1 MDNVAQK
8 YMKLYESAKAKRE
21 NFVPLFDECYE
32 YALPQRE
39 SFYHETPG
47 QRRDD
52 KIFDETAVVG
62 VQEFASR
69 LQSGLVPN
77 FARWADLTAGS
88 EIPKDQR
95 DAVNNDLDEV
105 TDYVFEVLQN
115 SNFSQEVHE
124 SFMDLAVGTGVLV
137 CEEGDS
143 VNPVNFSAIP
153 LPHVVLDTG
162 PDDKIDHVFRERK
175 GIKFGQINI
184 LYPKAQMSP
193 DLMNQ
198 VQNSP
203 EKTTTILEIV
213 CRDYSKLNEEAYVS
227 YAICMTTKCVVYS
240 KDMKG
245 IGSNPFICFRWSK
258 CAGEVYGRGP
268 LINAL
273 SAIKTTNLT
282 IELVLENAQMAISGV
297 YQMDDDGV
305 INPDT
310 ISLVPGSIIPKAIG
324 SNGLQPV
331 AAAGDFSV
339 SQLILSDMRLNI
351 KRALYNDM
359 LGNPDKTPASATEVA
374 ERMADLSRRMGSAFG
389 RLQAELVQPVL
400 QRVIYILKKQGR
412 IEIPNVN
419 GREIKVRSISPLA
432 QAQANADISSVGR
445 FLEMVLGTF
454 GPEVLNLLINSEET
468 AAHLAKKFGV
478 PDGLIRDPEERKQ
491 IVAMAQQ
498 MQMQQQ
504 QQMQEQPPQEQLQQ
518 EIKLPKTNI
527 GIDGIQRAANQDKII
542 STTVAHLFETEMGKA
557 VMEYLKSI
565 TVNRVHGPNITTEEL
580 RHHEGQRYIVG
591 LLEARIQHGHKVKQN
606 V

>member
-8 YMKLYESAKAKRE
+8 YMKLYDSAKAKRE

-39 SFYHETPG
+39 SFYYEATG

-52 KIFDETAVVG
+52 RIFDETAVVG

-77 FARWADLTAGS
+77 FARWADLTSGS
-88 EIPKDQR
+88 EIPKNER
-95 DAVNNDLDEV
+95 DSVNNDLDDV
-105 TDYVFEVLQN
+105 TDYVFEVIQN

-143 VNPVNFSAIP
+143 INPINFSAIP

-175 GIKFGQINI
+175 NIKFGQII
-184 LYPKAQMSP
+184 VLYPKAKMPP

-198 VQNSP
+198 VQSSP
-203 EKTTTILEIV
+203 ENTTTILEIV
-213 CRDYSKLNEEAYVS
+213 CRDYSKLNEEAYLS
-227 YAICMTTKCVVYS
+227 YAICMTTKCVVYT
-240 KDMKG
+240 KEMKG

-282 IELVLENAQMAISGV
+282 IELILENAQMAISGI
-297 YQMDDDGV
+297 YQMEDDGV

-310 ISLVPGSIIPKAIG
+310 INLVPGTIIPKAMG
-324 SNGLQPV
+324 SSGLQPIR
-331 AAAGDFSV
+331 AAGSFDV
-339 SQLILSDMRLNI
+339 AQLILSDMRLNI

-359 LGNPDKTPASATEVA
+359 LGNPDRTPASATEVA
-374 ERMADLSRRMGSAFG
+374 ERMADLSRRVGSAFG

-412 IEIPNVN
+412 IDIPTVN
-419 GREIKVRSISPLA
+419 GREVKVRSVSPLA
-432 QAQANADISSVGR
+432 QAQANSDITSISR
-445 FLEMVLGTF
+445 FMELAQSAF
-454 GPEVLNLLINSEET
+454 GPELTQVLVNSEE
-468 AAHLAKKFGV
+468 AAAYLAKKFGV
-478 PDGLIRDPEERKQ
+478 PDNLIRDESERKE
-491 IVAMAQQ
+491 IVAMMQQ
-498 MQMQQQ
+498 ISQQQ
-504 QQMQEQPPQEQLQQ
+504 QAGMEAAPQPLEQRLEKAKVHVGVDGVQRSLQSDR
-518 EIKLPKTNI
+518 EISLNI
-527 GIDGIQRAANQDKII
+527 AEVFG
-542 STTVAHLFETEMGKA
+542 SPSGKA
-557 VMEYLKSI
+557 VLKYLRSI
-565 TVNRVHGPNITTEEL
+565 TIEMVNGPNVSTEEL
-580 RHHEGQRYIVG
+580 RHLEGQRYVVG
-591 LLEARIQHGHKVKQN
+591 LIESRINHSHKVKKN